1 MEAQLKKL
9 SSFLQVLVQLGQ
21 VHMVEV
27 ITTLVTKI
35 NVLAIEVSHYMV
47 LFAGSGTLVPAH
59 LETTA
64 SVGTVARHVLKQ
76 VD

>member
-1 MEAQLKKL
+1 
-9 SSFLQVLVQLGQ
+9 
-21 VHMVEV
+21 MVDV
-27 ITTLVTKI
+27 TTTLVTKI
-35 NVLAIEVSHYMV
+35 NILAIEVSHYMV